1 MNFYCLFL
9 KKNIRIMNTIIGNKL
24 KELRKSRGFTLE
36 EVCEQLNISPSTYT
50 RMEKGETASWTTMI
64 DKICGI
70 YKIEP
75 EELLL
80 SMEKYQMINNDQKG
94 GCNTLTGNVI
104 NSLSEK
110 VVDLYERMLFEKDK
124 KIAELENRLLK

>member
-1 MNFYCLFL
+1 
-9 KKNIRIMNTIIGNKL
+9 MNTTIGNKL

-50 RMEKGETASWTTMI
+50 RMEKGETATWTTMI

-70 YKIEP
+70 YKIQP

-80 SMEKYQMINNDQKG
+80 SMEKYLMINRDQKG

-104 NSLSEK
+104 NNLSEK
-110 VVDLYERMLFEKDK
+110 VIDLYERMLAEKDN
-124 KIAELENRLLK
+124 KIAELEKKLIS